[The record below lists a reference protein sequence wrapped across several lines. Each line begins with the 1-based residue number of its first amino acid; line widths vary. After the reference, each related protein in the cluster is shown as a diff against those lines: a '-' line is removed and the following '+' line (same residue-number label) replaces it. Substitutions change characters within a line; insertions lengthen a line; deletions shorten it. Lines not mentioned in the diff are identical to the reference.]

1 MLKVSLVLISGN
13 HFVVLGRNSLTPE
26 ELKDEPL
33 YKIPIIG
40 LFRSK
45 LFFSSDFAS
54 ADAEHP
60 EYAGLAG
67 IGCKGHSTESHDFA
81 MIILRAR
88 LAIFLLRI
96 CMIDGMFSA
105 AMVHA

>member
-26 ELKDEPL
+26 ELKDKPL

-45 LFFSSDFAS
+45 LFFF
-54 ADAEHP
+54 
-60 EYAGLAG
+60 LQTLLLQMR
-67 IGCKGHSTESHDFA
+67 STQNMLVLLELGA
-81 MIILRAR
+81 RATALRAMT
-88 LAIFLLRI
+88 LP
-96 CMIDGMFSA
+96 
-105 AMVHA
+105 